1 MRTLLLGS
9 FVALASLTVSAQ
21 SGKQEKVTIQ
31 FESDRP
37 EVVVTSATGAKQTVD
52 LRTLK
57 GYIDDDRLASALNV
71 VSGYESMGWAVV
83 GKESCRGVAS
93 THYTWVVGKPK
104 Q

>member
-1 MRTLLLGS
+1 MRTFLLG
-9 FVALASLTVSAQ
+9 FFFALATLTVSPL
-21 SGKQEKVTIQ
+21 SVKHPKVTIH
-31 FESDRP
+31 FECDRP
-37 EVVVTSATGAKQTVD
+37 EVVLTSATGTKQTVD

-57 GYIDDDRLASALNV
+57 VYTDDDRLASALNV

-83 GKESCRGVAS
+83 GKESCRGVTS